1 MHNFLFLN
9 DTEGDYH
16 FGCSCTS
23 RLIRERLLEHGH
35 CDSFGVLEV
44 WSTDIPPVS
53 EWDHVDAFRKWET
66 EHAELSNKLHKCDT
80 IVANGEGTILLW
92 EGRKGTQA
100 LLFLLYAAKIHLG
113 KRCVLINHSSFPF
126 LSLYTLSKRI
136 ATPTV
141 ATVYQKVY
149 SVLDFCAVRDMR
161 SLAILN
167 FLGCKNVQLAFDCLT
182 LYVQK
187 HFHPQSP
194 SGSGHYVLISGGT
207 EMNAQWKAFSTQ
219 VLPAF
224 HRLSK
229 KIFFLLAETPF
240 RTAEDDL
247 LLLEKIETYNASWR
261 FGRHKIGTIVAKN
274 PQEWLEAIHKARFFA
289 SGRFHHSLAAFSLHV
304 PFLTMEAHSPK
315 NQVVQDIA
323 PASYVEWDGLST
335 TVIREKLKAI
345 LASPQ
350 QDASGIR
357 LMAERNFDFLK
368 ALPD

>member
-53 EWDHVDAFRKWET
+53 EWDHADAFRKWET

-136 ATPTV
+136 ATPPPPP
-141 ATVYQKVY
+141 
-149 SVLDFCAVRDMR
+149 R
-161 SLAILN
+161 S
-167 FLGCKNVQLAFDCLT
+167 DCLP
-182 LYVQK
+182 K
-187 HFHPQSP
+187 S
-194 SGSGHYVLISGGT
+194 
-207 EMNAQWKAFSTQ
+207 
-219 VLPAF
+219 
-224 HRLSK
+224 
-229 KIFFLLAETPF
+229 LL
-240 RTAEDDL
+240 
-247 LLLEKIETYNASWR
+247 R
-261 FGRHKIGTIVAKN
+261 FGFLRRARHALSRHPEFSGM
-274 PQEWLEAIHKARFFA
+274 QECPT
-289 SGRFHHSLAAFSLHV
+289 GV
-304 PFLTMEAHSPK
+304 
-315 NQVVQDIA
+315 
-323 PASYVEWDGLST
+323 
-335 TVIREKLKAI
+335 
-345 LASPQ
+345 
-350 QDASGIR
+350 
-357 LMAERNFDFLK
+357 
-368 ALPD
+368 